1 MDDEIETLMVDVR
14 ASTAGFQ
21 SDIEAMRGA
30 VDGTLSDGFARAG
43 QVLERGL
50 LGAIRRGSLGFDD
63 LKRIALQTLGDIA
76 AHAVQGGLGSLF
88 GAQPAG
94 GGGLGSILGGALGSL
109 FGLPGRATGGPVA
122 PGRAYM

>member
-1 MDDEIETLMVDVR
+1 MDDEIETLMVEVR

-21 SDIEAMRGA
+21 SDIETMRGA

-63 LKRIALQTLGDIA
+63 LKRIALQTLSATTMA
-76 AHAVQGGLGSLF
+76 ACSTISADCSVAERRAVAVS
-88 GAQPAG
+88 
-94 GGGLGSILGGALGSL
+94 
-109 FGLPGRATGGPVA
+109 GRS
-122 PGRAYM
+122 